1 MMCQHCEA
9 APCESVCPVNAA
21 VHSPEGLN
29 LQVYNR
35 CIGTRYCSN
44 NCPYKARRFNW
55 FDFNK
60 RRLDQLRI
68 PTPFSEAGT
77 PETLKMQKNPEVTV
91 RMRGVMEKCTY
102 CIQRIERA
110 KIGAKVLAIKAG
122 DDKIDTRPT
131 TDPRQE
137 YQQGYAIRILDG
149 VSRIVV
155 PDGIIKT
162 ACEQACPT
170 GAIVFGNVRDTNSKV
185 YKLKNA
191 GPDYLALGSL
201 NTKPRTSYLPRL
213 RNLNPKM
220 GGQEAAG

>member
-60 RRLDQLRI
+60 RRIDELRV
-68 PTPFSEAGT
+68 PTPFSEAGM

-102 CIQRIERA
+102 CVQRIEKA

-122 DDKIDTRPT
+122 ADKGELEAARQSLQGRLRHPHLRGRQPHYRAGRHHHSRLRP
-131 TDPRQE
+131 
-137 YQQGYAIRILDG
+137 G
-149 VSRIVV
+149 VSDAVDRLRQ
-155 PDGIIKT
+155 
-162 ACEQACPT
+162 C
-170 GAIVFGNVRDTNSKV
+170 
-185 YKLKNA
+185 A
-191 GPDYLALGSL
+191 GR
-201 NTKPRTSYLPRL
+201 TKPGTPFEE
-213 RNLNPKM
+213 P
-220 GGQEAAG
+220 GTAAPITWCSAS